1 MVIAKSAKSELGF
14 SILERCGQLDYDGR
28 CYKGKIRIMEL
39 REFVGNA
46 LRQIVAGV
54 KDAQNDVMIN
64 GGIVNP
70 RAVELRG
77 RSDQQ
82 GGLVAENG
90 EPIRDVQ
97 FDLVVTVGDDTNAE
111 GESTPSCPGLL
122 EVGPH
127 SEMVTSTSAVNR
139 IRFKVPVSL
148 PIPTPQANPK
158 VQKT

>member
-1 MVIAKSAKSELGF
+1 MVIAKSAKSEVDF
-14 SILERCGQLDYDGR
+14 SILEGCGQLDYDGC

-54 KDAQNDVMIN
+54 KDAQNDVMVD

-70 RAVELRG
+70 RAAELRG

-97 FDLVVTVGDDTNAE
+97 FDLVVTVGEDISAE
-111 GESTPSCPGLL
+111 GACPGLL

-127 SEMVTSTSAVNR
+127 NEMLTSTGAVNR

-148 PIPTPQANPK
+148 PIPIPQANPK